1 MVYDGRRARPEEL
14 FSSVVTK
21 KYKTRISQAQLSA
34 ANVTAVQ
41 VVPAPGVNYALVP
54 LRIVL
59 HKPPPP
65 TGGVAWTV
73 PNGTK
78 GQLQYGTAVGFD
90 IAAFLLMDPATIGAG
105 IGYDGTTDYSIT
117 YMAPTYSA
125 GQYPG
130 QGIFDMV
137 HGENL
142 PLLFFNQ
149 AGSITAPANSAPL
162 NVYVEYVITPV
173 RF

>member
-1 MVYDGRRARPEEL
+1 MVYDGRKIRPDDL
-14 FSSVVTK
+14 FKSQPIR
-21 KYKTRISQAQLSA
+21 KYKTQISQTQLSA

-41 VVPAPGVNYALVP
+41 VVPAPGINYAIVP
-54 LRIVL
+54 QRVVL

-65 TGGVAWTV
+65 AGGVAWTM

-78 GQLQYGTAVGFD
+78 GQLQYGTTPGFD
-90 IAAFLLMDPATIGAG
+90 IACFLLMDPNVIG
-105 IGYDGTTDYSIT
+105 IGVGYDSTVDYSIT
-117 YMAPTYSA
+117 YQAPTYST
-125 GQYPG
+125 GNYPG